1 MTPELEVFLNAYGI
15 WIGGI
20 IGTIAIAAA
29 TYGGIKVIYCKGK
42 NDDNKENRI
51 KFLEQE
57 NEDMHK
63 ELELLKSDIK
73 EYRSEIKDQL
83 NVIESN
89 QANMKTDIEV
99 TKNHI
104 CSINDNIKWIRDGLT
119 KLLKK

>member
-1 MTPELEVFLNAYGI
+1 MTPELEAFLNSYGT
-15 WIGGI
+15 WISGVI
-20 IGTIAIAAA
+20 ATIAVAAA

-42 NDDNKENRI
+42 NDDNTQNRI
-51 KFLEQE
+51 RFLEQE
-57 NEDMHK
+57 NEDLHR
-63 ELELLKSDIK
+63 ELDLLKSDIK

-99 TKNHI
+99 TKNHL
-104 CSINDNIKWIRDGLT
+104 CSINENIKWIRDSIT